1 MSLINKEDNQKGNLF
16 SIIND
21 RITFQIALLFAP
33 LSYCI
38 HQLEENMGGF
48 RPWRLRH
55 FPNNNPLPVEYVFII
70 LTAISLIFI
79 ILFSIRKSKA
89 TAKVVLFLFMMTQV
103 NNALYHIGTGIIFL
117 DYSPGT
123 ITGLLLY
130 LPVNIYI
137 WVKAIKEKWISKI
150 NILIL
155 FVLGIIGFWTFEM
168 GGPIFIAI
176 ILGLVLIYIFVS
188 ELRISTK
195 LQCFLK

>member
-1 MSLINKEDNQKGNLF
+1 MIKKNMEAVKKDNLF
-16 SIIND
+16 KNLNE

-38 HQLEENMGGF
+38 HQLEESLGGF
-48 RPWRLRH
+48 RTWRLRH
-55 FPNNNPLPVEYVFII
+55 FPNNNPLPVEYVFVI

-89 TAKVVLFLFMMTQV
+89 TARVVLFLFMMTQV
-103 NNALYHIGTGIIFL
+103 NNALYHVGTGLFFW

-130 LPVNIYI
+130 LTANIYVLI
-137 WVKAIKEKWISKI
+137 KAIEEKWISKI
-150 NILIL
+150 NIIIL
-155 FVLGIIGFWTFEM
+155 FLLGAIGFWIFEM

-176 ILGLVLIYIFVS
+176 IFVLVVIYLIFS
-188 ELRISTK
+188 ELKEKR
-195 LQCFLK
+195 LNNN